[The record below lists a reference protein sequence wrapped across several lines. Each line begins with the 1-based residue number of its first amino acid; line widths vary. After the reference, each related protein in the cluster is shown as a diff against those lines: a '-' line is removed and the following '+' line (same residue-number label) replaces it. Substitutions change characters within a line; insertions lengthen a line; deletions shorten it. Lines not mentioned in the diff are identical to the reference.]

1 MSVNKEEY
9 LSIREELDAKGVTL
23 VAVSKTK
30 PVEDIIQLYKL
41 GHRDFG
47 ENKVQE
53 LIDKIDDLPDDIRW
67 HMIGHLQSNKV
78 KYIAPFIDLIH
89 SLDRISLAKEINK
102 QGKRNDR
109 VVPVLLQIKIARED
123 SKFGLAPEA
132 IDEFMEKFQSRDY
145 QYVKIK
151 GVMGMATFTEKEE
164 MIRSEF
170 ETLEVVFKKL
180 KEKYFAD
187 DEDFSIKSYGMSA
200 DYKIALET
208 GSNMIRIGSL
218 IFGER
223 E

>member
-1 MSVNKEEY
+1 MDLKELQSE
-9 LSIREELDAKGVTL
+9 LSDKNAVL
-23 VAVSKTK
+23 VAVSKTHPPAK
-30 PVEDIIQLYKL
+30 ILSIYEQ

-78 KYIAPFIDLIH
+78 KYIAPFIHLIH

-102 QGKRNDR
+102 HGKRNDR
-109 VVPVLLQIKIARED
+109 VIPVLLQIKIARED

-180 KEKYFAD
+180 KQNYFAE